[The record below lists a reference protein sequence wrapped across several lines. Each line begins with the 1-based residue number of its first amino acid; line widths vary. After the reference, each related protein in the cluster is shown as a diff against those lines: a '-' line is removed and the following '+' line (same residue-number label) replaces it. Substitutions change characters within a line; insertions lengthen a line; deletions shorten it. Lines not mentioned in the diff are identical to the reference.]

1 MSKELAQYIKKQLKG
16 CRVKGIDKNHLYLKE
31 PLQDS
36 LEFWIEQFTLR
47 KSIGHSEWSERYQS
61 NQWVDD

>member
-16 CRVKGIDKNHLYLKE
+16 CRVKGVVGKWLYIEE
-31 PLQDS
+31 PVENT

>member
-1 MSKELAQYIKKQLKG
+1 LKG
-16 CRVKGIDKNHLYLKE
+16 CRVKGVVGKWLYIEE
-31 PLQDS
+31 PVENT
-36 LEFWIEQFTLR
+36 LEFWIEQFQLR